1 MLDFK
6 SFVNENYTEYKIG
19 DHVLIRYWL
28 TGDIVPVKIINKK
41 GNNYF
46 IISHK
51 VGYSPVFNGGE
62 YGIKKSQ
69 ILGMSKD
76 QEDPFDPTRK
86 VTDNPRLRPDTSGVI
101 PGNEPFS
108 NDISI

>member
-6 SFVNENYTEYKIG
+6 TFVNENYTEYNVG

-28 TGDIVPVKIINKK
+28 TGDIVPVKILSKK
-41 GNNYF
+41 GDNYF
-46 IISHK
+46 IISHN
-51 VGYSPVFNGGE
+51 VEYSPVFNGGE

-69 ILGMSKD
+69 ILGISKE

-86 VTDNPRLRPDTSGVI
+86 NTLNPSINPNASGI
-101 PGNEPFS
+101 QPGKDSIS
-108 NDISI
+108 NDIAF